1 MSLKAPEIDILSLW
15 EDGGAL
21 PLPICSDKL
30 HSLVAVL
37 LLLRLFFII
46 CSFIDWPLQCEELEL
61 IDLFESTFCVLY
73 LQTIAKATMKS
84 SSAVELES
92 ISVFKCLCSK
102 LVLISEYGR

>member
-15 EDGGAL
+15 EVGAAL

-30 HSLVAVL
+30 HSL
-37 LLLRLFFII
+37 LRLFFII
-46 CSFIDWPLQCEELEL
+46 CSFIDWQLQCEELEL

-92 ISVFKCLCSK
+92 GTGVDFSFQVD
-102 LVLISEYGR
+102 VL